1 MRHLALALAAVCVG
15 IMPAHASDIVVLTD
29 LEEKYLVKKL
39 AVRVTLIDQSMA
51 ADGIDLLASRKME
64 AFGRG
69 CKSAARSAS
78 VLERCM
84 QIAQDR
90 FDSGLEEK
98 SAKKNLIN
106 SVKSGALA
114 KSVHFR
120 PIFVDLNNS
129 KRALGYMSI
138 LCMNEKAL
146 TGKPSEWLS
155 AVASGIAAYKPDIP
169 DSESELAIEALKVR
183 VCDVYGVF

>member
-1 MRHLALALAAVCVG
+1 MRRLALALAAIYVG
-15 IMPAHASDIVVLTD
+15 MPAHALDIVVLTD
-29 LEEKYLVKKL
+29 LEDKYIVKKS

-51 ADGIDLLASRKME
+51 ADGIDLLATRKME

-90 FDSGLEEK
+90 FDSGLEER

-114 KSVHFR
+114 KSVRFR
-120 PIFVDLNNS
+120 PIFVGLNNS
-129 KRALGYMSI
+129 KRELGYMSI

-146 TGKPSEWLS
+146 VSKPSEWLS

-169 DSESELAIEALKVR
+169 DSESQLAIEALKVR